1 MIRSD
6 VVALVATELAPL
18 LALAQMQGT
27 DTTGNLME
35 PVDRA
40 LYAMGATTPS
50 DPIIS
55 WPALLYEAQVSYEV
69 LRTIWRRLGDQINLS
84 SEGDSYQLNQA
95 FANVSALLEEAAA
108 RVVSLGGSLAG
119 PDARPGMMD
128 LGFTATI
135 DNGGW
140 A

>member
-50 DPIIS
+50 DPV
-55 WPALLYEAQVSYEV
+55 Y
-69 LRTIWRRLGDQINLS
+69 
-84 SEGDSYQLNQA
+84 
-95 FANVSALLEEAAA
+95 
-108 RVVSLGGSLAG
+108 
-119 PDARPGMMD
+119 
-128 LGFTATI
+128 
-135 DNGGW
+135 
-140 A
+140 